1 MSYFDK
7 KRHFYLFYIIGFQW
21 YNNFKKIGEGVSPGA
36 DSIFVIR
43 PFFQVPF
50 LECIKSL

>member
-7 KRHFYLFYIIGFQW
+7 KRHFYLIYIIDFQ
-21 YNNFKKIGEGVSPGA
+21 YNNNFKKNRVGILPGA

-43 PFFQVPF
+43 LFFQVPF

>member
-7 KRHFYLFYIIGFQW
+7 KRLFYLFYIISFQW
-21 YNNFKKIGEGVSPGA
+21 YNNFKKIKEGTLPGA